1 MHSIEGNSAASLE
14 PAEGDL
20 ITLILGQTTCKSE
33 KKFSFDIVNWI
44 NFNVNYGR
52 PLVQPRFPS
61 GASFS
66 VGSSI
71 EMLVNIIRMKKH
83 QKRGKGFRKM
93 H

>member
-1 MHSIEGNSAASLE
+1 
-14 PAEGDL
+14 
-20 ITLILGQTTCKSE
+20 
-33 KKFSFDIVNWI
+33 
-44 NFNVNYGR
+44 
-52 PLVQPRFPS
+52 VQPRFPS